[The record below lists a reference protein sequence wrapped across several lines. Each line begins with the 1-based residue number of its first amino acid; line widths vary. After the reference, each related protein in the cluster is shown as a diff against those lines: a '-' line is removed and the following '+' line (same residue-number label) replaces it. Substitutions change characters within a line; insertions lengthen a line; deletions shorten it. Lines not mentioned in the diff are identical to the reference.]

1 MQHAVYLVVADSSQA
16 NVYATDNKLSTL
28 ELVAQQQHPASRLTR
43 SELDSDKAGSSSSS
57 GRGYH
62 SLGGDSSSH
71 RHESEEFARSLGKYL
86 HGEHLAGKFGQ
97 LLVAAPPHF
106 LGDLRQHLSPDC
118 TKVLGKTVNKNL
130 LRVGEAAIIEHFA

>member
-1 MQHAVYLVVADSSQA
+1 MQHAIYLVVADSSQA
-16 NVYATDNKLSTL
+16 NIYLTDKTLTTL
-28 ELVAQQQHPASRLTR
+28 ELVVQQEHPSSRLTR
-43 SELDSDKAGSSSSS
+43 SQLDSDKPGSANSA

-62 SLGGDSSSH
+62 SLGGDSDSH
-71 RHESEEFARSLGKYL
+71 QHESSEFARSLGKFL
-86 HGEHLAGKFGQ
+86 HSEHVAGKFGQ

-130 LRVGEAAIIEHFA
+130 LRVGEKEMLEHFV

>member
-28 ELVAQQQHPASRLTR
+28 ELVVQQQHPSSRLTR
-43 SELDSDKAGSSSSS
+43 SELDSDKAGSASSA

-62 SLGGDSSSH
+62 SLGGDANSH
-71 RHESEEFARSLGKYL
+71 QHESEEFARSLGKFL
-86 HGEHLAGKFGQ
+86 HSEHLAGKFGQ
-97 LLVAAPPHF
+97 LLIAAPPHF
-106 LGDLRQHLSPDC
+106 LGDLRKHLGADC